1 MFDNQSKD
9 LTVHIIINGNIEYF
23 HVKEQGKSDP
33 SNVFYSTL
41 CCKAIYIHVPYVWNN
56 MKRCLI
62 SWVIKIMPISIC
74 AAEVSME

>member
-23 HVKEQGKSDP
+23 HAKIRNKAKVTLLMS
-33 SNVFYSTL
+33 STQH
-41 CCKAIYIHVPYVWNN
+41 CAVKAIYTRVPYMWNN

-62 SWVIKIMPISIC
+62 S
-74 AAEVSME
+74 